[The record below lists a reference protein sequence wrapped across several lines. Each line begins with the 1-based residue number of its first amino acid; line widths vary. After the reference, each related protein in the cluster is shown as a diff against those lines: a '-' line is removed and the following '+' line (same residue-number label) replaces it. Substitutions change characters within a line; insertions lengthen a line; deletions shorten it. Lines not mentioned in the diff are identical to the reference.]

1 MSLFDALSAPSQYA
15 LGALSGDVGERRT
28 GEDLTGDI
36 TSGILLEIL
45 ADPLNLVGAGITGG
59 GALVSKVVRRL
70 DKFNEWNRATERIH
84 EVQNAARLLD
94 EDLVAST
101 LGRQLDPRAVGAD
114 TAGFFSGASTGE
126 RKRSLLDVLLGDVR
140 DMDVERSVFHHGT
153 PKPFSD
159 PHGNPMWD
167 IEEATTGGGAK
178 MAFKGQE
185 SSRGPGFYHSPR
197 EEVATAYSRGKP
209 NKEGLTAG
217 ETATIRELLVG
228 TADDL
233 VESAFQ
239 LERAEDITPDEFA
252 RIEGMTESI
261 RDGIITFEKGGV
273 GKGAK
278 RAAAINED
286 TMIGLNEALEGLT
299 DLNNEVT
306 YHRGGLS
313 ESMLGKVSEVTGVSP
328 QKLTQDAD
336 SPLAAIHDTVEELL
350 KAQTPEQGRVPT
362 VYKSIIQ
369 SERPLDVRQGQK
381 IPRGKAASI
390 IESLE
395 NIDDVDLPPTGDVPA
410 EMVEALL
417 MKNRMRGGRKEWEV
431 LKELGYDSLVHHHTK
446 GPTAK
451 AEDIMTW
458 DPEKLFTGIRRRYR
472 PTLGMRREEDTL
484 RDVLATYLEAG
495 QGLDSV
501 DAARAVGGG
510 LLGDVGMGGI
520 RGMLGAYD
528 EEEEL

>member
-1 MSLFDALSAPSQYA
+1 MSLFDALSAPSQYT

-45 ADPLNLVGAGITGG
+45 ADPLNLVGAGIAGG
-59 GALVSKVVRRL
+59 GALVSKIVRRL

-84 EVQNAARLLD
+84 EVQNASRLLD
-94 EDLVAST
+94 EDLIAGT
-101 LGRQLDPRAVGAD
+101 LGRQLDPGAVGAD
-114 TAGFFSGASTGE
+114 TAGYFSGASTGE
-126 RKRSLLDVLLGDVR
+126 RKRSLLDIILGDVR

-167 IEEATTGGGAK
+167 IEEAATGGGSK

-197 EEVATAYSRGKP
+197 EEVATSYSRGKP

-217 ETATIRELLVG
+217 ETTTIRELLVG

-233 VESAFQ
+233 VESAYQ
-239 LERAEDITPDEFA
+239 LGDDITPGQFDE
-252 RIEGMTESI
+252 IERMSE
-261 RDGIITFEKGGV
+261 GIGRSVNVFERGGV
-273 GKGAK
+273 GKGTK

-286 TMIGLNEALEGLT
+286 TMIGLNKALEGLT
-299 DLNNEVT
+299 DLNNEVR

-313 ESMLGKVSEVTGVSP
+313 ESMLEKVSDVTGVSP
-328 QKLTQDAD
+328 AKLAENPD
-336 SPLAAIHDTVEELL
+336 SPLSAIHETVEELL

-381 IPRGKAASI
+381 IPREKAASI

-395 NIDDVDLPPTGDVPA
+395 KIDDVDLPPTGDVPA
-410 EMVEALL
+410 EMVEGLL
-417 MKNRMRGGRKEWEV
+417 MKNRLRGGRKEWEV

-446 GPTAK
+446 DKYAK